1 MVRKIIHI
9 DMDAFFASIEQ
20 RDNPELRGKPVA
32 VGHGSDRGVVAA
44 ASYEAR
50 KFGVYSA
57 MPSVVAKRKCP
68 NLIFVPPRFH
78 VYKDVSAILMSIFRE
93 YTNLVEP
100 LSIDEAF
107 LDVTTNKRGIQSAT
121 LIAREIKNRVVE
133 ATGLTASAGISINK
147 FLAKIAS
154 DQRKPDG
161 LFVIKPNA
169 VLSFIETLPVEKF
182 YGVGPRTSQKMH
194 ELGLFYGKDIRE
206 ADLQLLIR
214 CFGKVGSFFHQVAH
228 GIDQRPVVPHRVRKS
243 VGIENTFLHDL
254 EDKEQMLKALSELE
268 EELWPRIVRHG
279 RFGRTITLK
288 VKFSDFEQITRS
300 QSFLHPITE
309 RATIHGLVIELLK
322 IANPTKKVRL
332 LGITMSNFEDE
343 ETTGPVQLTID
354 FD

>member
-93 YTNLVEP
+93 YTSLVEP

-107 LDVTTNKRGIQSAT
+107 LDVTTNKRGIPSAT
-121 LIAREIKNRVVE
+121 LIAREIKDRIVE

-161 LFVIKPNA
+161 LFVIKPNE
-169 VLSFIETLPVEKF
+169 VLSFIEALPVEKF
-182 YGVGPRTSQKMH
+182 HGVGPRTSQKMH
-194 ELGLFYGKDIRE
+194 KLGIFYGKDIRE
-206 ADLQLLIR
+206 ADLQQLIR
-214 CFGKVGSFFHQVAH
+214 CFGKVGNFFHQVAH
-228 GIDQRPVVPHRVRKS
+228 GIDQRPVIPHRVRKS

-254 EDKEQMLKALSELE
+254 ENQEQMLNALAELE

-300 QSFLHPITE
+300 QSFLHPIAE
-309 RATIHGLVIELLK
+309 RATIHGLVAELLK
-322 IANPTKKVRL
+322 MANPTKKVRL

-343 ETTGPVQLTID
+343 ETTDPLQLTIE